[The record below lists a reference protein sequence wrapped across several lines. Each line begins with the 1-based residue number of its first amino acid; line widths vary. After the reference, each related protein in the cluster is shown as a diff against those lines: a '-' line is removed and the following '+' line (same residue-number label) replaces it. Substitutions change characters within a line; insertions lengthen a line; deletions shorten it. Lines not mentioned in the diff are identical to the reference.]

1 MSADTPV
8 KFKCA
13 YCASYQTW
21 TGAGTPVCAN
31 CGASQPAVG
40 AATPVPP
47 AKRGRTGIVVF
58 ALIAGVAIAGGV
70 FVFVHKKPAAVVQ
83 TKPSPPALTGA
94 AAPPAPVNE
103 SRIVRVDNPKIRQIP
118 NGAEFTAD
126 DLLKSANRPP
136 SPPFDTRL
144 LVVKTPRRMQDEEEN
159 QIYLGE
165 VTNSSPD
172 QVAIAPVAMLSIKK
186 NGEVI
191 DSAEHDFPDLVP
203 GAHVPVFFGY
213 NADPRTFDTIEITW
227 KPTKLYTLT
236 DGQHA
241 KLTATIASH
250 PLARG
255 STEVNFTREYRYTY
269 AKVTG
274 TIDNQGQAPAKNIRL
289 FVIARDA
296 KGQITG
302 YERQDVGDIIAPGG
316 SAKFEVNVTQWGD
329 PIASMEAVASPTSP
343 PEL

>member
-1 MSADTPV
+1 MSVDTPV

-13 YCASYQTW
+13 YCGSEQTW

-31 CGASQPAVG
+31 CGASQPAKG
-40 AATPVPP
+40 AAVPVPP
-47 AKRGRTGIVVF
+47 AKRGRNGIVVF
-58 ALIAGVAIAGGV
+58 AVVLGVAIAAGA
-70 FVFVHKKPAAVVQ
+70 FFYLHKKPAAVVQ
-83 TKPSPPALTGA
+83 TKPAIPALTGA
-94 AAPPAPVNE
+94 ATSAAPVSA

-118 NGAEFTAD
+118 KGAEFTAD

-165 VTNSSPD
+165 VTNGSPNE
-172 QVAIAPVAMLSIKK
+172 VAIAPVAMLTIKK
-186 NGEVI
+186 HGEVI
-191 DSAEHDFPDLVP
+191 DSAEHDFPDLAP
-203 GAHVPVFFGY
+203 GAHVPVFFRY
-213 NADPRTFDTIEITW
+213 DADPRSFDTIEIAW
-227 KPTKLYTLT
+227 KPTKFYTVA
-236 DGQHA
+236 DGQHPQ
-241 KLTATIASH
+241 LTATVASH

-255 STEVNFTREYRYTY
+255 STEVNFTREYRYVY

-302 YERQDVGDIIAPGG
+302 YERQDVGEAIAPGG
-316 SAKFEVNVTQWGD
+316 SSKFEVNVTQWGD
-329 PIASMEAVASPTSP
+329 PIASVEAVALPTSP
-343 PEL
+343 PGL